1 MLNKKRLKNLISLKQ
16 KELFNQ
22 KIEISTLD
30 NEFRKNKTNK
40 KKLKEI
46 LENTLIENTETAFD
60 IKEKSQY
67 KIKLTE
73 QMYISDNRE
82 RFLNIELIR
91 AKKNLGK
98 LIKEKD
104 LVNRKIEMVSKLE
117 SNEKE
122 KNFINSMP
130 PPKNS

>member
-82 RFLNIELIR
+82 KFLNIELIR

-122 KNFINSMP
+122 NNFINSMP

>member
-1 MLNKKRLKNLISLKQ
+1 MLNKKRLKNLLSLKQ

-46 LENTLIENTETAFD
+46 LDNTLIENTETAFD

-82 RFLNIELIR
+82 KFLNIELIR

-122 KNFINSMP
+122 NNFINSMP

>member
-1 MLNKKRLKNLISLKQ
+1 MLNKKRLKNLLFLKQ

-82 RFLNIELIR
+82 KFLNIELIR

-122 KNFINSMP
+122 NNFINSMP

>member
-1 MLNKKRLKNLISLKQ
+1 MLNKKRLKNLLSLKQ

-82 RFLNIELIR
+82 KFLNIELIR

-117 SNEKE
+117 SNQKE
-122 KNFINSMP
+122 NNFINSMP

>member
-1 MLNKKRLKNLISLKQ
+1 MLNKKRLKNLLLLKQ
-16 KELFNQ
+16 KELLNQ
-22 KIEISTLD
+22 KIEITTLD
-30 NEFRKNKTNK
+30 NEFRKNKINK
-40 KKLKEI
+40 NKLKEI

-122 KNFINSMP
+122 NNFINSMP

>member
-1 MLNKKRLKNLISLKQ
+1 MINKKRLKNLLLLKQ
-16 KELFNQ
+16 KELLNQ
-22 KIEISTLD
+22 KIEITTLD
-30 NEFRKNKTNK
+30 KEFRKNKTNK
-40 KKLKEI
+40 NKLKEI

-122 KNFINSMP
+122 NALINSMP

>member
-1 MLNKKRLKNLISLKQ
+1 MLNKKRLKNLLLLKQ

-22 KIEISTLD
+22 KIEIFTLD

-40 KKLKEI
+40 KKLREI

-122 KNFINSMP
+122 NALINSMP

>member
-1 MLNKKRLKNLISLKQ
+1 MLNKKRLKNLLSLKQ

-82 RFLNIELIR
+82 KFLNIELIR

-122 KNFINSMP
+122 NNFINSMP

>member
-1 MLNKKRLKNLISLKQ
+1 MLTKKRLENLLSLKQ

-122 KNFINSMP
+122 NNFINSMP

>member
-1 MLNKKRLKNLISLKQ
+1 MLNKKRLKNLLSLKQ

-60 IKEKSQY
+60 IKEKCQYSQAQ
-67 KIKLTE
+67 KI
-73 QMYISDNRE
+73 I
-82 RFLNIELIR
+82 
-91 AKKNLGK
+91 
-98 LIKEKD
+98 
-104 LVNRKIEMVSKLE
+104 
-117 SNEKE
+117 
-122 KNFINSMP
+122 
-130 PPKNS
+130 

>member
-1 MLNKKRLKNLISLKQ
+1 MLNKKRLKNLLSLKQ

-60 IKEKSQY
+60 IKEKCQY

-122 KNFINSMP
+122 NNFINSMP

>member
-1 MLNKKRLKNLISLKQ
+1 MINKKRLKNLLSLKQ
-16 KELFNQ
+16 KRLFNQ

-30 NEFRKNKTNK
+30 NEFRKNKNNK

-91 AKKNLGK
+91 AKK
-98 LIKEKD
+98 I
-104 LVNRKIEMVSKLE
+104 LVN
-117 SNEKE
+117 
-122 KNFINSMP
+122 
-130 PPKNS
+130 

>member
-1 MLNKKRLKNLISLKQ
+1 MLNKKRLKNLLSLKQ

-122 KNFINSMP
+122 NNFINSMP

>member
-1 MLNKKRLKNLISLKQ
+1 MLNKKRLKNLLLLKQ

-22 KIEISTLD
+22 KIEITTLD

-40 KKLKEI
+40 KKLREI

-91 AKKNLGK
+91 AKKNLNK

-117 SNEKE
+117 SNQKE
-122 KNFINSMP
+122 NNYINSMP

>member
-1 MLNKKRLKNLISLKQ
+1 MLNKKRLKNLLLLKQ

-22 KIEISTLD
+22 KIEIFTLD

-40 KKLKEI
+40 KKLREI

-91 AKKNLGK
+91 AKKNLSK

-117 SNEKE
+117 SNQKE
-122 KNFINSMP
+122 NNYINSMP